1 MFFRENG
8 EKYYLT
14 TEDKKKM
21 GERRWK
27 SYLDGPVC
35 VDSSG
40 AYCKYR
46 EITLEHVNGSG
57 LKLFF

>member
-1 MFFRENG
+1 
-8 EKYYLT
+8 
-14 TEDKKKM
+14 M

-57 LKLFF
+57 LKLFFQRY